1 MSSSPSRSAILVA
14 AGSSSRMG
22 FDKILADLHGHPVIW
37 HTLKAFSAVPG
48 MEEIVVVTSKEKVG
62 GIHELTAG
70 FPLCHMVVRGGE
82 HRIDSVIRG
91 LEALGQDT
99 GLVAIHDAA
108 RPLVTAEAIGNAF
121 LCAEKFGAAACGE
134 PLTDTL
140 HRVDDV
146 GRIDKNIDRSN
157 LWRMQTPQVFP
168 PAELLE
174 VLRQMQSLSKPP
186 TDDAG
191 AFLTAGRTVHISPNL
206 QPNFKI
212 TYPADLMLAEAVLAH
227 RHQ

>member
-1 MSSSPSRSAILVA
+1 MSSSPSRFAILVA
-14 AGSSSRMG
+14 AGSSTRMG
-22 FDKILADLHGHPVIW
+22 FDKTLADLRGRPVIW
-37 HTLKAFSAVPG
+37 HTIKAFSEVPG
-48 MEEIVVVTSKEKVG
+48 MEEIVVVAAKEKVG
-62 GIHELTAG
+62 AVHEAAAD

-91 LEALGQDT
+91 LEALGQDE
-99 GLVAIHDAA
+99 GLVAIHDGA
-108 RPLVTAEAIGNAF
+108 RPLISPEAIQNAF
-121 LCAEKFGAAACGE
+121 ECAEKFGASACGE
-134 PLTDTL
+134 PLADTL

-146 GRIDKNIDRSN
+146 GRIEKNIDREN

-174 VLRQMQSLSKPP
+174 VLRQTKGLSKNP

-191 AFLTAGRTVHISPNL
+191 AFLIAGRTVHISPNL
-206 QPNFKI
+206 LPNFKI